1 MDITKL
7 KDKQILKLSKDI
19 KNPKPD
25 GRVTRDWRGAKT
37 FAAGLRLVVRVEERK
52 TSIPCGVED
61 VTYKIIT
68 LTSRG
73 LGLTLTPHNDE
84 KRVSPIVRASE
95 VVAPTATEI
104 LAAERMDFPSE
115 VLDFLMSSGM
125 LSAEALRMALIAL
138 DKKWEAEGEYA

>member
-7 KDKQILKLSKDI
+7 KDKQVIELPREI
-19 KNPKPD
+19 RNPKPD

-37 FAAGLRLVVRVEERK
+37 FAAGLRLVVRVEER
-52 TSIPCGVED
+52 PCGVED

-68 LTSRG
+68 LTSSRG

-95 VVAPTATEI
+95 VVAATATEI
-104 LAAERMDFPSE
+104 LAAERMDFPRE